1 MLDLKELERK
11 LDEALAKETSETLND
26 WLSEI
31 RNDNLESILG
41 QGCVEEIES
50 KPISIYVQMKSREH
64 KYSCSQNYNP
74 SSELAKAA

>member
-31 RNDNLESILG
+31 RNDNLESI
-41 QGCVEEIES
+41 
-50 KPISIYVQMKSREH
+50 
-64 KYSCSQNYNP
+64 
-74 SSELAKAA
+74 